1 MVTLNKVDIES
12 EEYKQMLN
20 DYSTYT
26 STFASGFISNM
37 FSNGIVTEVEAEQLK
52 NYFLTPM
59 NFKKKLKTLLN
70 ISTFRLQR
78 FTNCLN

>member
-26 STFASGFISNM
+26 
-37 FSNGIVTEVEAEQLK
+37 
-52 NYFLTPM
+52 
-59 NFKKKLKTLLN
+59 
-70 ISTFRLQR
+70 
-78 FTNCLN
+78 